1 MSSEKERITVKLFR
15 IIQKKANIKNKK
27 KKFLFTKES
36 EDYLCWFFICLT
48 VKQIT
53 KSAKQLKSAI
63 TIDATFLW
71 IALCMSNKVHEKN
84 KQQTLF

>member
-1 MSSEKERITVKLFR
+1 
-15 IIQKKANIKNKK
+15 
-27 KKFLFTKES
+27 
-36 EDYLCWFFICLT
+36 LT

-84 KQQTLF
+84 KQQTLFLTQISSNNYISSTKKQNPRSEAKKNTKTTFIPSISSLIKKQLI